1 MNKITLWCSALFI
14 IIGSFTATS
23 QTEGTDFPSGPTTDS
38 NFTFN
43 LVAGANT
50 FSGSLDTPTD
60 SQDNWQI
67 VIGTGQTIT
76 SITYTIQNNFGISNG
91 FFAFGLGRDRKNDV
105 VIRIL
110 KDKKLDVIVKNIHSI
125 T

>member
-67 VIGTGQTIT
+67 VIGAGQTIT

-91 FFAFGLGRDRKNDV
+91 FFAFGHGHIGLTTAAATGKLISELDFK
-105 VIRIL
+105 IL
-110 KDKKLDVIVKNIHSI
+110 LQM
-125 T
+125 TL